1 MELLEPAVSPAASRK
16 SPLNLKKEIGRY
28 LKKWPWILLSIA
40 VFYIAAK
47 VYLRYTTDI
56 FLTKSS
62 VKIENLE
69 KGSLG
74 AIQNMGAVPMMAR
87 EGAGVEIPII
97 LSRPILYD
105 IVKTLNT
112 DVMYTVKGQV
122 KDVELYRESPV
133 DIRIL
138 TLKEGAKFEGR
149 SYTFTDKGNA
159 SFELKDSEG
168 KVHRLPYNTVC
179 TLDFGTFIV
188 KLKAG
193 FSSKEP
199 IDVHFM
205 NAITV
210 AEGLQGAITILEN
223 EKNTEILEL
232 SHRSQVP
239 DKAEAILNTLVMQY
253 NKADLENKREQSR
266 VSLAFID
273 ERLNVLTQD
282 LGSIEN
288 QKEGFKR
295 QNQITD
301 LEAQA
306 QMSLANANENT
317 KALLEQATHLE
328 LVNSVLNVANRS
340 SREQL
345 LPAGVGLPGGVDQ
358 AITQY
363 NDLVIARNRTLRQA
377 TPENPAIQEFNKE
390 IASLK
395 SLIQDN
401 LVKSKQS
408 IQMNISRLNG
418 QLNESRSDIN
428 KFPTQEKVFRNIDR
442 QQNLKESL
450 YLYLLQ
456 KKEETSIAMAVTMP
470 KVRVVNP
477 AYTQAGPVE
486 PKRQQIL
493 FGSLALGLALPIL
506 VFFILFTLDTQVK
519 SKNDI
524 TDALPD
530 LPVLAE
536 VPTVGKN
543 ESDLIGKNDLSV
555 YAEAFRI
562 LTSNLKFMLKKQQT
576 APIILFTSSVKGE
589 GKTTVS
595 INSALALA
603 SNKKVL
609 LIGADLRNPQLGRY
623 IPQKM
628 VGLSDYLAQDDSVD
642 FRPYIKP
649 SSLHDNLD
657 VMQSGSI
664 PPNPTDLLEDSK
676 LSLLLERLRA
686 TYDYVLIDSA
696 PMMMVSDTFHILTQ
710 ADIIVYV
717 VRANYTEK
725 ELLTYAE
732 GVSRDEHVKK
742 MAFVLND
749 VHKNEMRYGY
759 GGKYSYGYEADS
771 SNASLWGKLKARL

>member
-1 MELLEPAVSPAASRK
+1 MELLEPAGSPTAARK

-28 LKKWPWILLSIA
+28 LKKWPWILLSILL
-40 VFYIAAK
+40 FYIAAK

-74 AIQNMGAVPMMAR
+74 AIQNMGSVPMMAKQ
-87 EGAGVEIPII
+87 GAGVEIPII

-105 IVKTLNT
+105 VVKTLNT
-112 DVMYTVKGQV
+112 DVLYKVKGQV
-122 KDVELYRESPV
+122 KDQELYREAPV

-138 TLKEGAKFEGR
+138 SLKEGYHFAGR
-149 SYTFTDKGNA
+149 TYTYIDKGNA
-159 SFELKDSEG
+159 SFELKGGDG

-188 KLKAG
+188 KPKAG
-193 FSSKEP
+193 FRSKEP
-199 IDVHFM
+199 MEVHFM
-205 NAITV
+205 NAVKV
-210 AEGLQGAITILEN
+210 AEGLQSSIIIAEN
-223 EKNTEILEL
+223 ELNTEILEL

-239 DKAEAILNTLVMQY
+239 DKSEATLNTLVMQY
-253 NKADLENKREQSR
+253 NKADLENKREQSK

-273 ERLNVLTQD
+273 ERLEVLTQD

-301 LEAQA
+301 LESQA
-306 QMSLANANENT
+306 QMSLQNANENT
-317 KALLEQATHLE
+317 KALLEQATQLE
-328 LVNSVLNVANRS
+328 MVNSVLNVANRS

-377 TPENPAIQEFNKE
+377 TPANPAIQEFNKE

-401 LVKSKQS
+401 LVKSRQS

-418 QLNESRSDIN
+418 QLNESKSDIS

-486 PKRQQIL
+486 PKRQQIML
-493 FGSLALGLALPIL
+493 GSLAAGLVLPLL
-506 VFFILFTLDTQVK
+506 VFFVLFTFDTQVK

-524 TDALPD
+524 TEALPD

-562 LTSNLKFMLKKQQT
+562 LTSNLKFMLNKQQT
-576 APIILFTSSVKGE
+576 APVILFTSSVKGE

-595 INSALALA
+595 VNSALALA

-628 VGLSDYLAQDDSVD
+628 LGLSDYLAQDDSVD
-642 FRPYIKP
+642 FRTYIKP

-657 VMQSGSI
+657 IMQSGSI
-664 PPNPTDLLEDSK
+664 PPNPTDLLEDHK
-676 LSLLLERLRA
+676 MGSLLDQLRA
-686 TYDYVLIDSA
+686 FYDYILIDSA
-696 PMMMVSDTFHILTQ
+696 PMMMVSDTFHLLRS
-710 ADIIVYV
+710 ADVVVYV

-725 ELLTYAE
+725 ELLTYAGSVAE
-732 GVSRDEHVKK
+732 DENVSK
-742 MAFVLND
+742 MAIVLND

-759 GGKYSYGYEADS
+759 GGKYSYGYEADH
-771 SNASLWGKLKARL
+771 SNNSWWTNLKSRL